1 MDDPLADARME
12 RYNPV
17 HSSGNYRN
25 LKRVDE
31 NSTNPGSRL
40 RSNQQGRT
48 STRRSSGSH
57 NKFVTDPYDETA
69 QTPRRGSLGGKR
81 VETTQYRRTL
91 DQRPPSGSFQ
101 PTYRNDDNIPQRRTL
116 DQRPPSGS
124 FQPTYRNDD
133 NIPQRR
139 TLDQRPPSSSFQPT
153 YRNNDNN
160 SVGIM
165 SDDSSMGFYH
175 DDVSTGT
182 PNDYHGDHYSAG
194 YGETRSSSSRNS
206 SRGHSSTQRQTRSK
220 PARSSISTY
229 PSAPVTNNFNGE
241 QCKCP

>member
-81 VETTQYRRTL
+81 VETTQY
-91 DQRPPSGSFQ
+91 
-101 PTYRNDDNIPQRRTL
+101 RRTL